1 MKRIRFRDFEKTYDL
16 NMLLHSLSSY
26 KVGHKVEWKSRLR
39 RTYEIE
45 QAFFTDFLNLPEKEA
60 AEAASWLL
68 SANKA
73 PKEEASFA
81 AIDMIREKET
91 QPAFNIPT
99 LGLRFQGNLN
109 TSTILSFAYEGIKVL
124 SLRDEIRSGL
134 RKMIAGLTRV
144 DKGQL
149 RKIGNI
155 GFIDQLFYAGKV
167 VLDVDKGHQAAMEL
181 ELSKQNLG
189 YDLQSNGT
197 STIRVAFSNNPMCP
211 FAARFESVAD
221 LLD

>member
-16 NMLLHSLSSY
+16 SMLLHSLSSY
-26 KVGHKVEWKSRLR
+26 KVGHKVEWKNRLR

-45 QAFFTDFLNLPEKEA
+45 QTFFTDFLNLPEKEV

-81 AIDMIREKET
+81 AVDMIREKGT
-91 QPAFNIPT
+91 QPALNIPT

-134 RKMIAGLTRV
+134 RKMIAGFTRV

-149 RKIGNI
+149 RKIGHI

-167 VLDVDKGHQAAMEL
+167 VLDVNKGHQAAMEL
-181 ELSKQNLG
+181 ELSKQNVG
-189 YDLQSNGT
+189 YDLQSDGA
-197 STIRVAFSNNPMCP
+197 SAVRIVFSNNQMCP